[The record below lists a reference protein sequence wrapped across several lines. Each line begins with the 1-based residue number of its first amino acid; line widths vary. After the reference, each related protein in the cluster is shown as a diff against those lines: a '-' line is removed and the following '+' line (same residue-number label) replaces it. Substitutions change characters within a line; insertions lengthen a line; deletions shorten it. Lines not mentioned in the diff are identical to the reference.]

1 MTSFLKLE
9 RYAEPLAPEVAKPPV
24 PEVAKPLA
32 AEAAKPLGITVE
44 SGEYEIVLGRGQI
57 ASTSLVVV
65 VLIAV
70 FSGVS
75 YLIGKSMAITA
86 VAAAAPATTS
96 RNPATTAPLP
106 PVALPALQQE
116 QSPKEQISTAP
127 LFAEAVSGKVYIQV
141 GVIDKG
147 PAGIWAEG
155 LRTHGLDAFVA
166 PGPSDGLGL
175 WRVMIGPL
183 PDSQAYQ
190 QVKDILAKL
199 GLTNFGRRYQQ

>member
-9 RYAEPLAPEVAKPPV
+9 RYAEPSAPEVAKPAAAQAPAPPAV
-24 PEVAKPLA
+24 EVAKPL
-32 AEAAKPLGITVE
+32 ELTEE

-57 ASTSLVVV
+57 ASTALVVI

-86 VAAAAPATTS
+86 VAAAPATASKT
-96 RNPATTAPLP
+96 PGPTAPLP

-116 QSPKEQISTAP
+116 QSSKEQISTAP
-127 LFAEAVSGKVYIQV
+127 LFAEAIAGKVYIQV

-166 PGPSDGLGL
+166 PGPMDGLGL

-190 QVKDILAKL
+190 QVKDTLAKL